1 LPDGTWV
8 SGSVSVQTDQ
18 WLPRE
23 AGYTRAFQDSIAFYK
38 PLNGNTE
45 TDITIVC
52 RIDLNDSGDEG
63 QGGFIPMWVYVKMIG
78 MTGAASIVN
87 MRQALVEEK
96 EARLARG
103 EVQVPWWKKGGL
115 RLDKLLREQ
124 LPQRTD
130 IIPWRNPCRRN
141 MTTTDGHDCSKQE
154 SKKRF
159 PWSR

>member
-1 LPDGTWV
+1 LAFAKRDLTFLSVTDAPLPDGTWV

-115 RLDKLLREQ
+115 RLDKILREQ
-124 LPQRTD
+124 LEP
-130 IIPWRNPCRRN
+130 I
-141 MTTTDGHDCSKQE
+141 
-154 SKKRF
+154 KRLDETRYRHEF
-159 PWSR
+159 SG